1 MVLVYTCV
9 AKAAPRQAYQCTVR
23 ALGSA
28 LAQVARR
35 RAQAGGAPAYHK
47 VVVQR
52 DKAHFFKQKFGTI
65 WVKKSSVFRVSR
77 ARGRARR
84 ACKRCTIRPY
94 RIRCICP
101 RLLPLAYPCARGIVR
116 QHAFHVC
123 VGMPSKRS
131 LSPHCARCQRFK
143 AARWWQAPPLRPY
156 GPYTAMDAAQ
166 ETPWRA
172 RGGREGRQ
180 KLGRQGAMRTP
191 YVQ

>member
-65 WVKKSSVFRVSR
+65 WVKKSSVFRVIWGADGPMISANVVCIDLYDSVR
-77 ARGRARR
+77 SS
-84 ACKRCTIRPY
+84 AC
-94 RIRCICP
+94 
-101 RLLPLAYPCARGIVR
+101 
-116 QHAFHVC
+116 
-123 VGMPSKRS
+123 
-131 LSPHCARCQRFK
+131 LSGVEDK
-143 AARWWQAPPLRPY
+143 S
-156 GPYTAMDAAQ
+156 
-166 ETPWRA
+166 
-172 RGGREGRQ
+172 
-180 KLGRQGAMRTP
+180 
-191 YVQ
+191 V